1 MFRSCKK
8 AIKIFS
14 SSLDEHA
21 LLCGASD
28 VIVVKDNSGHFK
40 STRFFACFGSQSL
53 ELFGKSIKV
62 LVNKILINNLNFSIN
77 KYGYLHPTLFE
88 SDCLSKLCLR
98 YGRNTIE
105 YCIDQIVLSAEIYL
119 YTEQDR
125 LLISDFDGTATKND
139 IGGLYNNYLGK
150 DYLHDGY
157 H

>member
-1 MFRSCKK
+1 MMKSQQKQQIYLLK
-8 AIKIFS
+8 TLI
-14 SSLDEHA
+14 A
-21 LLCGASD
+21 LL
-28 VIVVKDNSGHFK
+28 INTKLTTQQK
-40 STRFFACFGSQSL
+40 TIYL
-53 ELFGKSIKV
+53 
-62 LVNKILINNLNFSIN
+62 ILINNLNFSIN
-77 KYGYLHPTLFE
+77 KYGYLHPTLFD